1 MRHLWLDN
9 LSVPSLVTMVAE
21 MLHAAP
27 AEAAGLAE
35 VIRPHTSGNPYE
47 TVELL
52 NALRRDG
59 LLTAAATGWRWDT
72 AAVRAH
78 LGRSK
83 VDELLAARIETV
95 PLQSWQLVEAMAC
108 LGGRAELSLLRTATG
123 DPAAEVQPMLAPA
136 LAEGLLVMEPGAHEA
151 VRFRHD
157 RLREA
162 ILRGLDP
169 GRRRTLQLATARRL
183 AEVTELFAVAA
194 EQYLPVI
201 DTVDDPAE
209 RQRVVALLRR
219 AADRATLIGDHALVN
234 VLLSAALRLIDPGE
248 TATLIAVH
256 TGRHAALYGLG
267 RLEEADEEYRTIEG
281 LGPTA
286 LDRAAA
292 TAVQVSS
299 LTHRNRF
306 ADAVVLGIERLRE
319 LGVAVPAADRLPA
332 ELDHH
337 RFDRLYWWLDH
348 SEAADDLAPPDLTDP
363 ALLAATRLI
372 NEVLPPAYIVSDL
385 ALHAWLSLQALRIWL
400 EHGPSRTLIVPAS
413 HAAIAVMA
421 QRGDYAAGYRALRR
435 IVALGEA
442 RGYEPD
448 TSRAHFQLA
457 ALSCWFEPIEN
468 GVHAAQRA
476 RERLIA
482 GGEQAYA
489 GYTYQLAVA
498 GLLEYAPSLDAYV
511 AEVEAGLAFV
521 RRIGSEQTA
530 QAFDSYRWL
539 AGVLRGERTATA
551 GEAVSINRYADN
563 PMALAQAHI
572 NHAVAAAVLGD
583 AAGLA
588 RYTAA
593 AMPPLPATLG
603 LYQTALAHLLRGLAV
618 AGQGPRHRPR

>member
-1 MRHLWLDN
+1 MASRKRPVVVFVDDLQWARPTPLGFVDTLLSEEPVEGLLLVGAYRDGGVDAGHPLAAPLFRWRDQPGVRHLRLTDLDV
-9 LSVPSLVTMVAE
+9 SSLVTMVAE
-21 MLHAAP
+21 MLQTDPAA
-27 AEAAGLAE
+27 AAALADS
-35 VIRPHTSGNPYE
+35 IWAHTSGNPYE

-52 NALRRDG
+52 GALRRNGLVRATADG
-59 LLTAAATGWRWDT
+59 WLWDAAAVG
-72 AAVRAH
+72 AH
-78 LGRSK
+78 LGRSD
-83 VDELLAARIETV
+83 VAGLIAARGAALPAASRAI
-95 PLQSWQLVEAMAC
+95 VEAMAC
-108 LGGRAELSLLRTATG
+108 LGGRAERRLLRTATG
-123 DPAAEVQPMLAPA
+123 EPADVIDHALAPA
-136 LAEGLLVMEPGAHEA
+136 LDDGVLTAEPGVQEA

-157 RLREA
+157 RIREA

-169 GRRRTLQLATARRL
+169 QRRRAMQLAMARRL
-183 AEVTELFAVAA
+183 AGVPELFAVAA
-194 EQYLPVI
+194 AQYLPVVDAI
-201 DTVDDPAE
+201 DDATE
-209 RQRVVALLRR
+209 RRQVVGLLRR
-219 AADRATLIGDHALVN
+219 AADQAALIGDHALVN
-234 VLLSAALRLIDPGE
+234 TLLTAALRLIDPGE
-248 TATLIAVH
+248 TATLIEVH
-256 TGRHAALYGLG
+256 TARHAVLVSSG

-306 ADAVVLGIERLRE
+306 ADAVALGNERLRE

-337 RFDRLYWWLDH
+337 QFDRLYRWLDH
-348 SEAADDLAPPDLTDP
+348 SEAADDLARPDLTDP
-363 ALLAATRLI
+363 TLLAATRLI

-448 TSRAHFQLA
+448 TSRARFQFA

-482 GGEQAYA
+482 GGELAYA

-521 RRIGSEQTA
+521 HRIGSEQTA

-539 AGVLRGERTATA
+539 VGVLRGER
-551 GEAVSINRYADN
+551 S
-563 PMALAQAHI
+563 
-572 NHAVAAAVLGD
+572 
-583 AAGLA
+583 
-588 RYTAA
+588 
-593 AMPPLPATLG
+593 
-603 LYQTALAHLLRGLAV
+603 
-618 AGQGPRHRPR
+618 